1 MLQIFYVQRFQKI
14 KSLFLIG
21 KISLLGCC
29 MYREPLKCLTVLS
42 CKYNVGS
49 IIKYN
54 LLGLLNVIHT
64 SHFYG
69 CSTLQSFPLQK
80 TELYGSK
87 WHFFSMV
94 TRYFILFFYPY
105 FVQSILRSFYDF
117 IPLIS
122 TFKARLGCDQ
132 SSCLFVVP
140 LN

>member
-14 KSLFLIG
+14 ESLFLIG

-54 LLGLLNVIHT
+54 MLGLLNVIHT

-69 CSTLQSFPLQK
+69 CSTPQFSPLQ
-80 TELYGSK
+80 TIE
-87 WHFFSMV
+87 
-94 TRYFILFFYPY
+94 
-105 FVQSILRSFYDF
+105 
-117 IPLIS
+117 
-122 TFKARLGCDQ
+122 
-132 SSCLFVVP
+132 LFVVHDIYFQLCQGTYLILHPFFVPIFHSIYFNVVLWFHP
-140 LN
+140 LDFHPYCPSTCLQLLKTW